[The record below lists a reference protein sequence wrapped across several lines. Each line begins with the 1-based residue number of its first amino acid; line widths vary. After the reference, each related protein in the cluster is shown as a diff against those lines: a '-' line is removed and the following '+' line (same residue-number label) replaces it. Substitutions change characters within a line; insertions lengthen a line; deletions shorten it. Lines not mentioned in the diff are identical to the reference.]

1 MIAKQLFN
9 LVKAALWQTA
19 ADGSLFGEQTD
30 WQAIYKL
37 ARKQTVMG
45 IAYDGMLT
53 LPADLQ
59 PQRAL
64 KLQWSNALMQR
75 EDNNHLLNQRI
86 ETLFRHYQAAGLK
99 PLLLKGQGVAQ
110 SYPHPEHRQ
119 PGDIDVCIGEQDYE
133 RANRLLAELGGE
145 IESESVKHSH
155 GHWQGVTVENHYLL
169 TQFASPSAQ
178 SSQWTHQWQMVHFY
192 TNREALSRI
201 LHLGTYRS
209 LLASAKVDKDFR
221 YDSP

>member
-53 LPADLQ
+53 LPAELQ

-64 KLQWSNALMQR
+64 KLQWSNALMQC
-75 EDNNHLLNQRI
+75 EDNTHLLNQRI

-119 PGDIDVCIGEQDYE
+119 PGDIDVYIGEQDYE
-133 RANRLLAELGGE
+133 RANQLLAELGGE

-178 SSQWTHQWQMVHFY
+178 SPQWTHQWQMVHIY

-201 LHLGTYRS
+201 LHLGSYRS

-221 YDSP
+221 NDSP